1 MSRHKRRYYGYGA
14 RKLPK
19 KIGQPEQAGAMASE
33 IATAGS
39 APIPE
44 ALVPAKLFEVGIGN
58 LFFSRPLPGGRVA
71 VGCFLLDVFC
81 LGVKNAFM
89 SIMARDEYARRR
101 RGWSTAET
109 LQPMSAACFRKLV
122 EGGVAYA
129 RDLGFSPHRDYA
141 EASQVFGDVEST
153 ACPTR
158 FEYGHEGKPFYVSGP
173 HETAR
178 QVQAILEQLERRLGT
193 GNFDFLVLA
202 Q

>member
-19 KIGQPEQAGAMASE
+19 KIGQAGAMASE

-39 APIPE
+39 ASIPE
-44 ALVPAKLFEVGIGN
+44 VLVPANLFEVGIGN
-58 LFFSRPLPGGRVA
+58 LFFSRPLPSGRVA

-89 SIMARDEYARRR
+89 NIMARDEYSHRRR
-101 RGWSTAET
+101 SWSTAEI
-109 LQPMSAACFRKLV
+109 LQSMSAACFRKLV

-153 ACPTR
+153 ACPTS
-158 FEYGHEGKPFYVSGP
+158 FEYGHEGKPLYVSGP

-193 GNFDFLVLA
+193 GNFDYLVLA

>member
-1 MSRHKRRYYGYGA
+1 MSSHKRRSYGWGA

-39 APIPE
+39 APIAE
-44 ALVPAKLFEVGIGN
+44 ALIPANLFEVGIGN

-89 SIMARDEYARRR
+89 NIMPSDEYARRR
-101 RGWSTAET
+101 RSWSTAEA
-109 LQPMSAACFRKLV
+109 LEPMSAACFRKLV

-129 RDLGFSPHRDYA
+129 RDLGFRPHKDYA
-141 EASQVFGDVEST
+141 QASQVFGDVEST
-153 ACPTR
+153 ACPRR
-158 FEYGHEGKPFYVSGP
+158 FEYGHEGKPLYVSGP
-173 HETAR
+173 HETGK
-178 QVQAILEQLERRLGT
+178 QVQAILEQLERRLGP

>member
-1 MSRHKRRYYGYGA
+1 MGS
-14 RKLPK
+14 P
-19 KIGQPEQAGAMASE
+19 QV
-33 IATAGS
+33 ATEDRPTGTS
-39 APIPE
+39 PD
-44 ALVPAKLFEVGIGN
+44 LVPANLFEVGIGN

-81 LGVKNAFM
+81 LGVKNALM
-89 SIMARDEYARRR
+89 STMPRDEYARRR
-101 RGWSTAET
+101 RNWSTAET
-109 LQPMSAACFRKLV
+109 LQPVSAACFRKLV

-141 EASQVFGDVEST
+141 EASQVFGEVETT

-178 QVQAILEQLERRLGT
+178 QVEAIVEQLERRKGA
-193 GNFDFLVLA
+193 GNYHYLVVA